1 MSRAEELLNTLT
13 TESDT
18 ALENEHITH
27 NQAESH
33 IVIDEN
39 RMITVPDE
47 LRRIAVQ
54 YDHNIETITFDCP
67 RYWDD
72 HDLLDMVIYINYM
85 RKNGSVGCFVAEN
98 VVVCPTDE
106 NVIHFDWTISG
117 HASEIP
123 GELAFLVCA
132 KMTNAD
138 EEVTLH
144 WNTELCLDM
153 YISKGLEVM
162 EEIEMT
168 YPDIYTQLLEK
179 MNEVLPLATEAI
191 PLSKEAIVAANEAK
205 NSAANAVQLVD
216 EAYEAFESGALVG
229 PPGIQGP
236 QGEKGEKGD
245 PGEKGDQGVP
255 GESGMYTHTDG
266 MLALS
271 IDEEGNVWAD
281 TDEKAVRVLNSDIDY
296 STEEKLTSMR
306 WIDGKPI
313 YQKTVEYEG
322 TVTHGATLFGSSRID
337 NILNVSNE
345 LFYDSNLPGWIGP
358 ESTRLLTYNTSSV
371 VSAIDSKFDDGRIT
385 ACKFTVLYTK
395 TTDTAD
401 SPVSLPNGF
410 DIIPEIDYSTEE
422 RLTGR
427 RWIDG
432 KPVYQKTLEITGI
445 SGVLKIDVSELD
457 IDHAWI
463 YSGYYILNTENKS
476 ELALNVY
483 YDSSNNTKTYMESST
498 TLFTSVNGSEWIPA
512 EAKITLLYTKTTD
525 TADSHVDMPVVDRL
539 PFKFGIDT
547 YGNYGYYKTNEETV
561 TPFGTGGGIAEL
573 PENLVYYTNEEESI
587 GLPSVDPTLI
597 VSDLDY
603 STEEQLTGKR
613 WTDGKPIYQKTY
625 ILGEKIIT
633 KVNEWNVLLSDLNED
648 TAIQGTLYIDNG
660 KRSYMGCGFKFENG
674 LQVFVTLLLEIT
686 GFTVEYTKT
695 TDTASSPVALPKV
708 EAMHN
713 YSTEEKVIG
722 TFNGKNY
729 YRKLFTGI
737 SGSGSSITV
746 NVGEKIEIYN
756 YYGRAYLYG
765 QSGASNVK
773 YPIPNKNYYIE
784 SQNSRETSFQLTIPT
799 SSDTRKVDLVIE
811 YTKVDE

>member
-47 LRRIAVQ
+47 LKRIAVQ
-54 YDHNIETITFDCP
+54 YDHNIETVTFDCP

-72 HDLLDMVIYINYM
+72 HDLSDMVIYINYM
-85 RKNGSVGCFVAEN
+85 RKDGSVGSYIVEN
-98 VVVCPTDE
+98 VAVCPTDE
-106 NVIHFDWTISG
+106 NIIHFDWTISG

-132 KMTNAD
+132 KKTNAD

-168 YPDIYTQLLEK
+168 YPDIYTQILDK
-179 MNEVLPLATEAI
+179 MNEVNPLLKEAI

-205 NSAANAVQLVD
+205 NSAANATQLVD

-322 TVTHGATLFGSSRID
+322 AVTNGTTLFGSSRID

-345 LFYDSNLPGWIGP
+345 LFYDNNLPGWLGP
-358 ESTRLLTYNTSSV
+358 QSTRLLTYNTSSV

-432 KPVYQKTLEITGI
+432 KPIYQKSFSEQITSSESDWVSNGDLSDLNI
-445 SGVLKIDVSELD
+445 DNFLNIVGTVLYTDGKILP
-457 IDHAWI
+457 IN
-463 YSGYYILNTENKS
+463 SGYLSMAYNPSTKS
-476 ELALNVY
+476 MLVAQTSMGSNYTWNVKY
-483 YDSSNNTKTYMESST
+483 T
-498 TLFTSVNGSEWIPA
+498 I
-512 EAKITLLYTKTTD
+512 LYTKTTD

-539 PFKFGIDT
+539 PFKLGIDEN
-547 YGNYGYYKTNEETV
+547 GNYGYIKVGADTV
-561 TPFGTGGGIAEL
+561 TPFKSG
-573 PENLVYYTNEEESI
+573 S
-587 GLPSVDPTLI
+587 
-597 VSDLDY
+597 
-603 STEEQLTGKR
+603 
-613 WTDGKPIYQKTY
+613 
-625 ILGEKIIT
+625 
-633 KVNEWNVLLSDLNED
+633 
-648 TAIQGTLYIDNG
+648 
-660 KRSYMGCGFKFENG
+660 NG
-674 LQVFVTLLLEIT
+674 LAYRIIQPFYESY
-686 GFTVEYTKT
+686 VE
-695 TDTASSPVALPKV
+695 VRL
-708 EAMHN
+708 
-713 YSTEEKVIG
+713 
-722 TFNGKNY
+722 
-729 YRKLFTGI
+729 
-737 SGSGSSITV
+737 V
-746 NVGEKIEIYN
+746 N
-756 YYGRAYLYG
+756 
-765 QSGASNVK
+765 
-773 YPIPNKNYYIE
+773 
-784 SQNSRETSFQLTIPT
+784 
-799 SSDTRKVDLVIE
+799 
-811 YTKVDE
+811 

>member
-1 MSRAEELLNTLT
+1 MSQAEELLNTLAVEEET
-13 TESDT
+13 S
-18 ALENEHITH
+18 EHPTLPT
-27 NQAESH
+27 NDEPH

-39 RMITVPDE
+39 RIITVPDQ
-47 LRRIAVQ
+47 LKRIAVQ
-54 YDHNIETITFDCP
+54 YDHNIETVTFDCP
-67 RYWDD
+67 RYWDG
-72 HDLLDMVIYINYM
+72 HDLNNMIIYINYM
-85 RKNGSVGCFVAEN
+85 RKDGSVGSYIAEN
-98 VVVCPTDE
+98 IRISLVSETPT
-106 NVIHFDWTISG
+106 IHFDWTISG

-191 PLSKEAIVAANEAK
+191 PLSKEAIQASKEAK
-205 NSAANAVQLVD
+205 TAASNATQLVD

-245 PGEKGDQGVP
+245 PGEKGDQGIP
-255 GESGMYTHTDG
+255 GESGTYTRTDG

-271 IDEEGNVWAD
+271 IDAEGNVWAD

-322 TVTHGATLFGSSRID
+322 AVTNGTTLFGSSRID

-345 LFYDSNLPGWIGP
+345 LFYDNNLPGWLGP
-358 ESTRLLTYNTSSV
+358 QSTRLLTYTTSSV

-432 KPVYQKTLEITGI
+432 KPVYQRVFILDSAKNIANNTTITMDVF
-445 SGVLKIDVSELD
+445 SVIDQPITARL
-457 IDHAWI
+457 
-463 YSGYYILNTENKS
+463 YR
-476 ELALNVY
+476 
-483 YDSSNNTKTYMESST
+483 DSSDVNGATSAISSLRKTAESTLMFYPENTWNNI
-498 TLFTSVNGSEWIPA
+498 TSVY
-512 EAKITLLYTKTTD
+512 LQYTKTTD

-573 PENLVYYTNEEESI
+573 PENLVYYNTNEEESI

-613 WTDGKPIYQKTY
+613 WIDGKPIYQKTY

-633 KVNEWNVLLSDLNED
+633 KVNEWNVLLSDFNED

-660 KRSYMGCGFKFENG
+660 KRSYTGCGFKFENG

-695 TDTASSPVALPKV
+695 TDTASSPVATPKV

-722 TFNGKNY
+722 TFNGKKY

-784 SQNSRETSFQLTIPT
+784 SQNSGETSFQLTIPT

>member
-1 MSRAEELLNTLT
+1 MSQAEELLNTLT

-47 LRRIAVQ
+47 LKRIAVQ
-54 YDHNIETITFDCP
+54 YDHNIETVTFDCP
-67 RYWDD
+67 RYWDE
-72 HDLLDMVIYINYM
+72 HDLSDMVIYINYM
-85 RKNGSVGCFVAEN
+85 RKNGSVGSYIVEN

-106 NVIHFDWTISG
+106 NIIHFDWTISG

-132 KMTNAD
+132 KKTNAD
-138 EEVTLH
+138 EEVILH
-144 WNTELCLDM
+144 WNTELCRDM

-191 PLSKEAIVAANEAK
+191 PLSKEAIQASKEAK
-205 NSAANAVQLVD
+205 TAASNATQLVG

-255 GESGMYTHTDG
+255 GESGTYTRTDG

-271 IDEEGNVWAD
+271 IDAEGNVWAD

-322 TVTHGATLFGSSRID
+322 AVTNGTTLFGSSRID

-345 LFYDSNLPGWIGP
+345 LFYDNNLPGWLGP
-358 ESTRLLTYNTSSV
+358 QSTRLLTYDTSSV

-432 KPVYQKTLEITGI
+432 KPIYQKSFDEQVNSSASDWVSNGDLSDLNIDNFLNILGT
-445 SGVLKIDVSELD
+445 VLYTDGKIFP
-457 IDHAWI
+457 IN
-463 YSGYYILNTENKS
+463 SGYLSMAYNPSTKS
-476 ELALNVY
+476 MLVTQTSMGSNYTWNVKY
-483 YDSSNNTKTYMESST
+483 T
-498 TLFTSVNGSEWIPA
+498 I
-512 EAKITLLYTKTTD
+512 LYTKTTD

-613 WTDGKPIYQKTY
+613 WIDGKPIYQKTY
-625 ILGEKIIT
+625 ILGEKITT
-633 KVNEWNVLLSDLNED
+633 KTNEWNILLSDLNED
-648 TAIQGTLYIDNG
+648 TAIQGTLYIDDG
-660 KRSYMGCGFKFENG
+660 KRSYTGCGFKFENG

-695 TDTASSPVALPKV
+695 TDTASSPVAMPKV

-756 YYGRAYLYG
+756 YYGRAYVYG
-765 QSGASNVK
+765 QSGASNAK
-773 YPIPNKNYYIE
+773 YPIPNMNYYIE
-784 SQNSRETSFQLTIPT
+784 SQNSGETSFQLTIPT